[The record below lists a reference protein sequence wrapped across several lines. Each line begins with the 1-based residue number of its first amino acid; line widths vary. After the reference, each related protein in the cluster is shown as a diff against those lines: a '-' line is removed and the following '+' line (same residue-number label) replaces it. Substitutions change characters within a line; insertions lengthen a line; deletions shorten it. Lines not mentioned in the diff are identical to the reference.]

1 MRFECCF
8 GGVGTCGALS
18 GVRRLG
24 NARHGLFPRRG
35 PLGSAFCILRET
47 AMSHN
52 DSPES
57 KESKS
62 TRENKMWE
70 TAKLLVDIAVKTQ
83 MTIYDV
89 DRETARDWV
98 VRAAKASVGKG

>member
-1 MRFECCF
+1 
-8 GGVGTCGALS
+8 
-18 GVRRLG
+18 
-24 NARHGLFPRRG
+24 
-35 PLGSAFCILRET
+35 
-47 AMSHN
+47 MSHN